1 MMLSTD
7 KTLSS
12 HASTR
17 TTSLEWTRSQT
28 NPRRSSER
36 QRPFRSA
43 GIVPGRPRKNAEEE
57 VLNPRAIALDSTKP
71 LQNETNICEGKS
83 KAGTRGAGPVTRILS
98 VRYGSTYVLSRALG
112 GKVDV
117 FVNKIFEQIEAIE
130 QLLKCVNQRMVK
142 KTVLST
148 FGSSSFRR
156 QKTNCMLR
164 PNGER
169 CRLMHRKKCC
179 EWFSRATDN
188 TTKFVVHVVQRLH
201 LLVPCVVVCLRN
213 SSLLNGR
220 RLEPHLSR
228 SKERCCLFVVGA

>member
-1 MMLSTD
+1 MATRSLFERTPTGTGRESSIQKAAMIAIQMMLSTD

-12 HASTR
+12 NASTR

-36 QRPFRSA
+36 QRTSRRA

-71 LQNETNICEGKS
+71 LQNDTSICEGKS
-83 KAGTRGAGPVTRILS
+83 NAGTRGAGPVTRILS
-98 VRYGSTYVLSRALG
+98 ARYGYTYVLSRALG

-130 QLLKCVNQRMVK
+130 QLVKCLNQRMVK

-148 FGSSSFRR
+148 FGSIKQIACCARMESDVAS
-156 QKTNCMLR
+156 C
-164 PNGER
+164 PD
-169 CRLMHRKKCC
+169 KKCC
-179 EWFSRATDN
+179 EWFSHAKLPLD
-188 TTKFVVHVVQRLH
+188 
-201 LLVPCVVVCLRN
+201 
-213 SSLLNGR
+213 
-220 RLEPHLSR
+220 LSEG
-228 SKERCCLFVVGA
+228 KMLKL